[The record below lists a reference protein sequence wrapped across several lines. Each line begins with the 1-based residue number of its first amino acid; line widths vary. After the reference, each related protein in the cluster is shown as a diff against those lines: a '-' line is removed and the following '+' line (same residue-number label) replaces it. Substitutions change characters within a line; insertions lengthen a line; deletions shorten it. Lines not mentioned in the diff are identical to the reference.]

1 MAHRWQLFS
10 ALHASAC
17 AQGDDQHQLSAILL
31 SLEACAACL
40 QVLSAPNMPKQ
51 VYKEELIDRSV
62 SLMKYHLLKNVLV
75 FYDASICQAN
85 RPNLLEDQGVLRVQ
99 QDLLHISSP
108 HSCPP
113 VHQQHTMHDTKP

>member
-1 MAHRWQLFS
+1 MAHEWQLFL
-10 ALHASAC
+10 ALHTSSAR

-85 RPNLLEDQGVLRVQ
+85 RPNLLEEQGALHVQ
-99 QDLLHISSP
+99 QTLLHKPSS
-108 HSCPP
+108 HSFPL
-113 VHQQHTMHDTKP
+113 VHRQLHHE